1 MKLRLGNMVITAVA
15 IGTLFAC
22 SDDAELADPG
32 GMGAGRPDTAA
43 SAEAPAESVLQYSRP
58 SPITDTSA
66 IVRDPPGPTDSTGGA
81 GDTGG

>member
-1 MKLRLGNMVITAVA
+1 MKLRLGKMLLPGVAV
-15 IGTLFAC
+15 GTLLAC

-66 IVRDPPGPTDSTGGA
+66 IVQDSIVTPGPTGA
-81 GDTGG
+81 ARDTAG